1 MSNDP
6 VFDPIF
12 NTAPLPQQGH
22 MVPEGARYR
31 FDGWSYE
38 PLTAVRRDERVQGSP
53 SAASSNA
60 GR

>member
-12 NTAPLPQQGH
+12 NTAPQPQQGAV
-22 MVPEGARYR
+22 VPERARFL

-38 PLTAVRRDERVQGSP
+38 PLVTEPTEARATPAIEPRQ
-53 SAASSNA
+53 
-60 GR
+60 

>member
-12 NTAPLPQQGH
+12 NTAPQPQQGAV
-22 MVPEGARYR
+22 VPERARFL

-38 PLTAVRRDERVQGSP
+38 PLVTDQEVTPTAPRFEFKQ
-53 SAASSNA
+53 
-60 GR
+60 